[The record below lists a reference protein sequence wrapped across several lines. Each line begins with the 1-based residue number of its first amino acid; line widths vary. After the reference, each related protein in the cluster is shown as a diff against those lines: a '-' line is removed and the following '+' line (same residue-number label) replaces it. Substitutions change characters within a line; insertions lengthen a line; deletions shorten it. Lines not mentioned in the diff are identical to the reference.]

1 MIPPFQEASPMC
13 RNIRVLYNFDP
24 PTTVDEIRAAALQ
37 YVRKVTGLREPSA
50 ADTAAF
56 ERAVDEVAAS
66 TAKVLGELQADT
78 AVRTRAGERE
88 KARLRW
94 DRRVLRPGPGAR

>member
-1 MIPPFQEASPMC
+1 MLHREEAAAMC

-24 PTTVDEIRAAALQ
+24 PTTADEIHDAALQ

-50 ADTAAF
+50 VDAAAF

-66 TAKVLGELQADT
+66 TAKVLGKLQADT
-78 AVRTRAGERE
+78 AMRTREGERE

-94 DRRVLRPGPGAR
+94 DRRAPRLGR